1 MNLLYDRDGM
11 SKKRKVP
18 TGKFR
23 VWDNYHNNW
32 VGIMGIKVR
41 VYNGIRWDHA
51 HTDANG
57 NYKMSKHYATGLHYH
72 LKFRTSDDII
82 INNLMFGL
90 DAADEGLG
98 WHSKEGYSEDFNT
111 NSKVWMCATVN
122 NAVYIF
128 KRNLCPHF
136 SIPTPNIKL
145 HIFASNGKSKNCAG
159 CTPMCRHMNV
169 KLANWETF
177 CVNFLGLQP
186 VKAVANI
193 LAPDMMI
200 FHNTTTRNIYSTV
213 FHEMGHVCHY
223 RQVGKGYWQKYAQ
236 FIIIN
241 KGYGKESD
249 NNSGYVGVGE
259 MWGYYFGNYAC
270 DTYYFG
276 STSNWY
282 PDKYWFKPIINYQLQ
297 NVVGLQPY
305 QVFAC
310 MTKEVTNHTSLKVA
324 LKTKYSGQGAIIE
337 NQFKNNG
344 F

>member
-1 MNLLYDRDGM
+1 
-11 SKKRKVP
+11 
-18 TGKFR
+18 
-23 VWDNYHNNW
+23 
-32 VGIMGIKVR
+32 
-41 VYNGIRWDHA
+41 
-51 HTDANG
+51 
-57 NYKMSKHYATGLHYH
+57 
-72 LKFRTSDDII
+72 
-82 INNLMFGL
+82 MFGL

-324 LKTKYSGQGAIIE
+324 LKTKYSSQGAIIE